1 MKRLMACLL
10 VLSTTLSFASENP
23 ILLDASCKILCVSEI
38 KEIFTSQTRAYERV
52 YENLY
57 VDFKGIS
64 RELLDNRTTTAEM
77 NKLCRSA
84 FNEKSFSEANNCLT
98 FKH

>member
-23 ILLDASCKILCVSEI
+23 ILLDASCKILCVIEI
-38 KEIFTSQTRAYERV
+38 KEIFTSQTRADERI

-64 RELLDNRTTTAEM
+64 RELLDKRTTNSEAA
-77 NKLCRSA
+77 KLC
-84 FNEKSFSEANNCLT
+84 KSGFSEKAFSEGTNCLT

>member
-1 MKRLMACLL
+1 MKRLMTCLL
-10 VLSTTLSFASENP
+10 VFSTTISFASENP

-57 VDFKGIS
+57 VDFKGIP
-64 RELLDNRTTTAEM
+64 RELLDKRTTNSEAT
-77 NKLCRSA
+77 KLC
-84 FNEKSFSEANNCLT
+84 KSGFSEKAFSEGTNCLT